1 MTPTLTQVTEWFAEF
16 NRSVFNEQLPS
27 VRIRFNNTRCQL
39 GQFYWGN
46 GRGIGIKISLYW
58 DRTEEQFR
66 RCLSRCE
73 DITGW
78 TAASGERP
86 ALR

>member
-66 RCLSRCE
+66 RCLLHE
-73 DITGW
+73 MPPLLLQPGMD
-78 TAASGERP
+78 P
-86 ALR
+86 